1 MKKTVF
7 FLIVFLSVFML
18 LSSCNTNGASEDTLT
33 DWVQASTGASFESR
47 GDHSSVVF
55 DNKIWVIGGTNGDV
69 ANDYDFNDVWYSEN
83 GTEWVCA
90 TTNAAFGK
98 RHNHGSVVFDNKIW
112 VIGGRKKTAGSWQ
125 EWPLLTDVWYSEN
138 GVNWTEATSDAA
150 FGEANGASCFV
161 FNDKMWVLGSFDG
174 FENDIHSSSDGAIWE
189 GVNLDPAFSDRGLAV
204 TLEYDGYL
212 WLLGGYSGITNGVY
226 YSLDGDS
233 WTQAVGISEPFSGQ
247 VFEHSAVVYDNK
259 MWTLGGMGA
268 GYEYHQNIWYS
279 TDGVDWV
286 EAGTGI
292 PFGARQGHSSV
303 VFDGKVWVIGG
314 NNGSDFYNDVW
325 YAE

>member
-1 MKKTVF
+1 
-7 FLIVFLSVFML
+7 ML

-33 DWVQASTGASFESR
+33 DWVQASTDASFEGR
-47 GDHSSVVF
+47 ADHSSVVF

-69 ANDYDFNDVWYSEN
+69 ANDYDFS
-83 GTEWVCA
+83 
-90 TTNAAFGK
+90 
-98 RHNHGSVVFDNKIW
+98 
-112 VIGGRKKTAGSWQ
+112 
-125 EWPLLTDVWYSEN
+125 DVWYSEN
-138 GVNWTEATSDAA
+138 GVDWTEATSNAA

-161 FNDKMWVLGSFDG
+161 FNDKMWVLGSYDG
-174 FENDIHSSSDGAIWE
+174 SDGHENDIHSSSDGVTWDE
-189 GVNLDPAFSDRGLAV
+189 VNLDPAFSNRGLAV

-212 WLLGGYSGITNGVY
+212 WMLGGYPSISNGVY
-226 YSLDGDS
+226 YSLDGDT

-247 VFEHSAVVYDNK
+247 VFKHSAVVYDNK

-268 GYEYHQNIWYS
+268 SYEYHQNIWYS

-292 PFGARQGHSSV
+292 PFGARQGHTSV

-314 NNGSDFYNDVW
+314 NNGSEFYNDVW